1 MNMFLK
7 GDVSLF
13 LRYTNW
19 ILMHTKAVLLIPLKK
34 DIIRRRRRRFFIY
47 FFIKKDE
54 CSFVQDGSTPVWDDS
69 IPVCGGS
76 IPVRGVQFL
85 CG

>member
-1 MNMFLK
+1 MNMLLK

-34 DIIRRRRRRFFIY
+34 DIIRRRSRRIY
-47 FFIKKDE
+47 FYFIKKDG
-54 CSFVQDGSTPVWDDS
+54 CSFVQDCFMPVWEDS